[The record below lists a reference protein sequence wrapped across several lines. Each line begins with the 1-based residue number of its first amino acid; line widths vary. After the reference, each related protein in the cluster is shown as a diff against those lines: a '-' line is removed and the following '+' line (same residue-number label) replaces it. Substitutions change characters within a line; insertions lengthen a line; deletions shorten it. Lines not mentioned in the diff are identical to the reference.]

1 MLRPLKFE
9 PIVIKTIWGGERW
22 VMSSLPGRESVV
34 SVSDGMEGSDAKLN
48 LTELVKKYKADL
60 VGEKVWK
67 KYGETFP
74 LLVKFIKAKNQ
85 LSVQVHPD
93 DNMAARKGL
102 PNGKTEMWYVLEAK
116 NNPELL
122 LGFLRNLDAE
132 EFASI
137 VKSSLAEINT
147 KDAEQSIENVLNRFI
162 ARKGDSFFI
171 PAGTVH
177 SIGAGLDIL
186 EIQQTSD
193 TTYRLYD
200 FNRKDKNGQRRKLDL
215 EDAIEAIDFSPKE
228 PSTFK
233 NVFKDASATVQ
244 LADCEYFT
252 SQFIN
257 FAKMFGT
264 SEAGRYCFYQLD
276 YSKFGSF
283 SIVVCVEG
291 DGEMFFTKK
300 NGETESVTLASGDV
314 YLLPAQLGEARFRSL
329 GNLQLVEC
337 HIR

>member
-1 MLRPLKFE
+1 MLKPLKFE
-9 PIVIKTIWGGERW
+9 PIVVKTIWGGEKW
-22 VMSSLPGRESVV
+22 VLSSLPGRESVL
-34 SVSDGMEGSDAKLN
+34 SVSDETDNQDAGLD
-48 LTELVKKYKADL
+48 LTELVKKYKEKL

-67 KYGETFP
+67 RYGEVFP

-93 DNMAARKGL
+93 DEMAARKGL

-122 LGFLRNLDAE
+122 LGFLKKLDAE

-137 VKSSLAEINT
+137 VRGSIAEINT
-147 KDAEQSIENVLNRFI
+147 KDGEQSIENVLNRFI

-200 FNRKDKNGQRRKLDL
+200 FNRKDKNGVRRKLDVD
-215 EDAIEAIDFSPKE
+215 DAIEAIDFSQKE
-228 PSTFK
+228 NTFK
-233 NVFKDASATVQ
+233 NVFKEASATVQ
-244 LADCEYFT
+244 LADCRHFT

-291 DGEMFFTKK
+291 EGEMFFSAEEGK
-300 NGETESVTLASGDV
+300 TERIALTCGDV
-314 YLLPAQLGEARFRSL
+314 YLLPAQLKEARFRSL
-329 GNLQLVEC
+329 SNLQLVEC